1 MTKSRDD
8 DVLLSSSSDTGGK
21 TVAREKKTYKCP
33 RCDNRITVLVSTVH
47 PPTCSKHT
55 GGGTVMKLVKASK

>member
-1 MTKSRDD
+1 MTKSKKD
-8 DVLLSSSSDTGGK
+8 DVLLSASGDTGGK
-21 TVAREKKTYKCP
+21 PVAREKKTYKCP